1 MTLGMVNMARLE
13 LKDISKSYNKTVKAL
28 NGFSFEFTNGI
39 YGILGPNGAGK
50 STLMNIIT
58 RNISSDEGDIYLDG
72 EAAKTLGNKYIS
84 RIGYMPQQQSVF
96 DNLTLLRFMYYMA
109 SLKGVKKKDADEQ
122 IKLLL
127 ERVDLWQVRNRKL
140 GGFSGGMKQRALIGQ
155 ALLGNPD
162 IVILDEPTAG
172 LDPMQRVSVRNLIK
186 DMSEDK
192 IIIVSTHV
200 VSDIEPIAKE
210 ILVMKQGE
218 IIADRVMGD
227 ESDTEESLEQM
238 YMRLFG

>member
-1 MTLGMVNMARLE
+1 MATLE
-13 LKDISKSYNKTVKAL
+13 LKNISKSYKTVKAL
-28 NGFSFEFTNGI
+28 RGFSFEFTNGI

-58 RNISSDEGDIYLDG
+58 RNIKSDEGSISLDG
-72 EAAKTLGNKYIS
+72 EDAKKLKQQYIS

-96 DNLTLLRFMYYMA
+96 DNLTLLRFMYYIA
-109 SLKGVKKKDADEQ
+109 SLKGIKKNDANVQ
-122 IKLLL
+122 IKDLL

-172 LDPMQRVSVRNLIK
+172 LDPMQRVAVRNLIK
-186 DMSEDK
+186 DMAEDK

-227 ESDTEESLEQM
+227 NSATEEGLEDM

>member
-1 MTLGMVNMARLE
+1 MATLE
-13 LKDISKSYNKTVKAL
+13 LKNISKSYKTVKAL
-28 NGFSFEFTNGI
+28 RGFSFEFTNGI

-58 RNISSDEGDIYLDG
+58 RNIKSDEGSISLDG
-72 EAAKTLGNKYIS
+72 EDAKKLKQQYIS

-96 DNLTLLRFMYYMA
+96 DNLTLLRFMYYIA
-109 SLKGVKKKDADEQ
+109 SLKGIKKNDANAQ
-122 IKLLL
+122 IKDLL

-172 LDPMQRVSVRNLIK
+172 LDPMQRVAVRNLIK
-186 DMSEDK
+186 DMAEDK

-218 IIADRVMGD
+218 IIADRVMRD
-227 ESDTEESLEQM
+227 NSTTEEGLEDM
-238 YMRLFG
+238 YMSLFG

>member
-1 MTLGMVNMARLE
+1 MITLE
-13 LKDISKSYNKTVKAL
+13 LRNISKSYKAVKAL
-28 NGFSFEFTNGI
+28 DNFSFQFTNGI

-50 STLMNIIT
+50 STLMNIMT
-58 RNISSDEGDIYLDG
+58 KNIKSDEGTISLDG
-72 EAAKTLGNKYIS
+72 EDAKILKQKYIS

-96 DNLTLLRFMYYMA
+96 DNLTVFRFMYYMA
-109 SLKGVKKKDADEQ
+109 ALKGVKKRDADVQ
-122 IKLLL
+122 VKDLL

-140 GGFSGGMKQRALIGQ
+140 GGFSGGMKQRALIAQ

-172 LDPMQRVSVRNLIK
+172 LDPMQRVAVRNLIK
-186 DMSEDK
+186 DMAEDK

-210 ILVMKQGE
+210 ILVMRHGK
-218 IIADRVMGD
+218 IIAHRVLGD
-227 ESDTEESLEQM
+227 ASTIGESLEEM

>member
-1 MTLGMVNMARLE
+1 MTLGMMNMARLE

-72 EAAKTLGNKYIS
+72 EAAKTLSNKYIS

-186 DMSEDK
+186 DMAEDK
-192 IIIVSTHV
+192 IIMVSTHV

-227 ESDTEESLEQM
+227 ETDTEESLEQM